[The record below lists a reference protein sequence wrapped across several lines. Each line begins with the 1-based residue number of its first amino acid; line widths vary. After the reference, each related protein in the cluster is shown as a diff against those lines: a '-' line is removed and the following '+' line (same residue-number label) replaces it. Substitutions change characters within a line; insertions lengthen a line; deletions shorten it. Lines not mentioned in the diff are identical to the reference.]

1 MPGPVGTWQHT
12 LPGSQVIVPHG
23 TGGGV
28 VVVLEVVVLVVG
40 ASVVEV
46 EVVLVDVEVVGV
58 VVDVVVVVVCAWQLP
73 PEQFPL
79 QHCSFLVQVFPL
91 RLQPGGSADASA
103 PMPSDPSV
111 LPTTAARKPRTSQ
124 PISYGRQEVG
134 ERSLCNRYPRSLAAL
149 ETTELLTEV
158 KQVGSLLMGVSDITQ
173 MGDALVAPRS

>member
-28 VVVLEVVVLVVG
+28 VVVLEVVVLVVVVG

-58 VVDVVVVVVCAWQLP
+58 VVDVVVVGVVVVVVVVCAWQLP

-79 QHCSFLVQVFPL
+79 QHCSFLVQIFPL
-91 RLQPGGSADASA
+91 RL
-103 PMPSDPSV
+103 
-111 LPTTAARKPRTSQ
+111 
-124 PISYGRQEVG
+124 
-134 ERSLCNRYPRSLAAL
+134 
-149 ETTELLTEV
+149 
-158 KQVGSLLMGVSDITQ
+158 
-173 MGDALVAPRS
+173 